1 MTLNSQNQ
9 SRRGRSIHRF
19 AVLSRLVPE
28 RYFNSILGPELIVD
42 GSKVILY
49 AAMIWFLIAY

>member
-1 MTLNSQNQ
+1 M
-9 SRRGRSIHRF
+9 F
-19 AVLSRLVPE
+19 ASFVPQ
-28 RYFNSILGPELIVD
+28 RYFNSIAELDLIVD